1 MQTIEM
7 EENMKRVIT
16 EQMLEEY
23 INYLRNEEKSN
34 ATISKY
40 LCDLKKLMSYA
51 DGREIDKELMIAYK
65 EKLFEEEH
73 YEVSSI
79 NSFLVAANHFCE
91 YMGWYEVRVKTY
103 KVQKESFCPDN
114 KCISKEDYFNLVKA
128 AKEKGKK
135 RLAMI
140 LQTICATGMRV
151 SELQFI
157 TVASVRNNS
166 VVIHNKGKIRT
177 ILLPD
182 KLREELLYYISKE
195 GIKKGMVFCTSSGK
209 AVNRSNIWREMKAIC
224 GEAGVDAVK
233 VFPHNLRH
241 LFAQCFYAIKQDI
254 AKLADVLGH
263 SNIETTR
270 IYIRTSGREHRRQLN
285 QMKLVCMS

>member
-1 MQTIEM
+1 
-7 EENMKRVIT
+7 MKRVIT

-23 INYLRNEEKSN
+23 INYLRNEEKSK

-51 DGREIDKELMIAYK
+51 DDREIDKELMIAYK

-79 NSFLVAANHFCE
+79 NSFLVAANRFCE

-103 KVQKESFCPDN
+103 KVQKESFCSDN
-114 KCISKEDYFNLVKA
+114 KCISKEDYFNLVKS

-182 KLREELLYYISKE
+182 KLRKELLYYISKE